1 MAPKPYEKAE
11 DVKEAFNDGLIDADE
26 AKVILVDTF
35 DYSED
40 EAATAVDG
48 WEELVA
54 DTDDEDDET
63 DEPA

>member
-40 EAATAVDG
+40 EATTAVDG
-48 WEELVA
+48 WEEAAA
-54 DTDDEDDET
+54 DIDDEDDEDIT
-63 DEPA
+63 PA

>member
-1 MAPKPYEKAE
+1 MAPKPYEGVE
-11 DVKEAFNDGLIDADE
+11 DVKKALLDETIDADE

-54 DTDDEDDET
+54 DADDEDDET

>member
-1 MAPKPYEKAE
+1 MAPKPYEGVE
-11 DVKEAFNDGLIDADE
+11 DVKKALLDETIDADE